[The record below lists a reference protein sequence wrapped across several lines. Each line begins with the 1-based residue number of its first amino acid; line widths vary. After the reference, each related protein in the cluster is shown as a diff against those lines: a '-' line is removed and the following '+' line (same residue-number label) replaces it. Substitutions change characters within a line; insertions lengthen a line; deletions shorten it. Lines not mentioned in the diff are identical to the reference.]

1 MKPIIKSIT
10 LLAAATACV
19 GCNGLS
25 DRAEEMTGVYYQT
38 SVSENEP
45 VMELNDDGSCVIH
58 AIKPGVMSYTVNG
71 TWNVED
77 DSLMIETD
85 GRVASVTGDTTVV
98 KIGAIP
104 DRKSYAIA
112 DFNGLSLTLHREG
125 NDYIYVRRGHN
136 AELEQQAEEQAK

>member
-1 MKPIIKSIT
+1 MKPIIESIT
-10 LLAAATACV
+10 LFAAATAFV

-25 DRAEEMTGVYYQT
+25 DRAEGMTGVYYQT

-104 DRKSYAIA
+104 AKKSYAIA
-112 DFNGLSLTLHREG
+112 DFNGLSLTLHRDG